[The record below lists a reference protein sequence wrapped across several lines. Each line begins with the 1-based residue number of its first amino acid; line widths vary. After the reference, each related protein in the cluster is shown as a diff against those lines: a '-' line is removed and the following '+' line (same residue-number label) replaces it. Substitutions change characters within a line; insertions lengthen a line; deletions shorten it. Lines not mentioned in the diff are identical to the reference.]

1 MKYFERERKV
11 IVRSVG
17 WLIASVIGSWSE
29 FTHAQLYWS
38 DLAED
43 AALRATLALEPMPS
57 AYRLVSVDVASM
69 SQKLTEF
76 RAKSASEQT
85 IISLPQPDGG
95 ARDFVVQ
102 PSGVMPPELASKW
115 SEISAYQGFAVD
127 DPTVSVRFEI
137 SQRGLSAQVLEPG
150 NRWMVDPKPGV
161 QKGLAISYYSDDTKR
176 PSDTGICELGTSRT
190 APGKPKGSLF
200 EISTVSR
207 ILLYIRAFGAV
218 CN

>member
-1 MKYFERERKV
+1 MKHFERQNEV
-11 IVRSVG
+11 VVRSVG
-17 WLIASVIGSWSE
+17 WLLATIIGSWSGL
-29 FTHAQLYWS
+29 TQAQLYWS
-38 DLAED
+38 EVAED
-43 AALRATLALEPMPS
+43 SALRAKLTAEPMPS

-95 ARDFVVQ
+95 SRNFVVK
-102 PSGVMPPELASKW
+102 PSGVMPPELARKW

-161 QKGLAISYYSDDTKR
+161 QKGLAISYYSGDTKR
-176 PSDTGICELGTSRT
+176 PADAGICELETSRS
-190 APGKPKGSLF
+190 APIKSEEGCSKK
-200 EISTVSR
+200 SR
-207 ILLYIRAFGAV
+207 
-218 CN
+218 